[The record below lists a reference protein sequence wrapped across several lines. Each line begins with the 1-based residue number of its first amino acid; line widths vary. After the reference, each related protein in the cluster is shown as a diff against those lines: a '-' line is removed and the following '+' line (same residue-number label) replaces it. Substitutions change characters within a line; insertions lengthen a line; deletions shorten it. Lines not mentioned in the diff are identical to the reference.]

1 MSTPASFTEIYA
13 SVVYKTS
20 NGIALTPIEANIL
33 ANISAQ
39 LSSAALSIPEPPPP
53 TQEELVEGEINEA
66 IREFLPGF
74 DVVELDT
81 DESFMEYEYRTTV
94 GQRN

>member
-1 MSTPASFTEIYA
+1 MSASFTDLYA
-13 SVVYKTS
+13 SAVYKIS
-20 NGIALTPIEANIL
+20 NGVALTPIEANVL
-33 ANISAQ
+33 AAVSAQ
-39 LSSAALSIPEPPPP
+39 LTIAALSIPEPPPP
-53 TQEELVEGEINEA
+53 TQEELVEGELNEA
-66 IREFLPGF
+66 IHEFLPGF

>member
-1 MSTPASFTEIYA
+1 MSASFTDVYA
-13 SVVYKTS
+13 RALHNIS
-20 NGIALTPIEANIL
+20 NGISLSTIEANVL
-33 ANISAQ
+33 AAVSTQ
-39 LSSAALSIPEPPPP
+39 LTIAALSIPEPPPP
-53 TQEELVEGEINEA
+53 TQEELVEGELNEA
-66 IREFLPGF
+66 IHEFLPGF